1 MKRFLAIFVCLLLM
15 LSFSA
20 CMCISIPKE
29 LLETSETKKTPK
41 ATERTVEIT
50 QEPNN
55 EINGFD
61 EKTNRVY
68 QVGAYSFQIPAYY
81 YEREQT
87 ETLLKFGTAKVDA
100 DAIIIVF
107 CNSMDITQEEYIA
120 GIDTVSTKF
129 INIISNAHISTEDD
143 INISGLSG
151 KIIKGKGSTDGI
163 PTSFIIT
170 HVFDPHLKKLV
181 VVVFNQKQDSPF
193 DYTSDAEKIIR
204 SIEVDPSVT
213 AAPMAT
219 PTQKPTQKPT
229 PKPTPTQ
236 KPTPKQ
242 GSISYEA
249 FCKIQMGS
257 SLDDVNKI
265 LGKEGTLFSSY
276 EVMGIKEE
284 IYNWQGNNFST
295 ISVSLSNGKVS
306 TKSQSG
312 LNKETKAVTLA
323 QYSQITSGMTYDQVK
338 EIMGGDGYIS
348 SESSIMGVTTTTY
361 EWNGNGWLS
370 NASISF
376 TNGKVSSMYQYG
388 LS

>member
-1 MKRFLAIFVCLLLM
+1 
-15 LSFSA
+15 
-20 CMCISIPKE
+20 
-29 LLETSETKKTPK
+29 
-41 ATERTVEIT
+41 
-50 QEPNN
+50 
-55 EINGFD
+55 
-61 EKTNRVY
+61 
-68 QVGAYSFQIPAYY
+68 
-81 YEREQT
+81 
-87 ETLLKFGTAKVDA
+87 
-100 DAIIIVF
+100 
-107 CNSMDITQEEYIA
+107 
-120 GIDTVSTKF
+120 
-129 INIISNAHISTEDD
+129 
-143 INISGLSG
+143 
-151 KIIKGKGSTDGI
+151 
-163 PTSFIIT
+163 
-170 HVFDPHLKKLV
+170 
-181 VVVFNQKQDSPF
+181 
-193 DYTSDAEKIIR
+193 
-204 SIEVDPSVT
+204 
-213 AAPMAT
+213 MAT